1 MKDRIKVYLY
11 NKTFKEIDMSD
22 FTKITEDLFAERND
36 IVKVELPEGVEEIGN
51 ITIPN
56 GVIKIGN
63 HAFENCANLQ
73 EVICPDS
80 LKKIGIKAFA
90 DCANLKKV
98 NYSEDVKV
106 DATAFAGCPNMQ

>member
-51 ITIPN
+51 
-56 GVIKIGN
+56 

-73 EVICPDS
+73 EIICPDS
-80 LKKIGIKAFA
+80 LKRIGIKAFA

-98 NYSEDVKV
+98 NYSEDVEV